1 MNSTALLLTI
11 AIVSIAAVVILR
23 DALRTRHAQDQN
35 ANDMARIEA
44 IQRFQLGIVP
54 GETFYVLQEEQGATA
69 VNVRRIGVGGKTVR
83 EAIDS
88 ALLELTPPNRRAGD
102 PKEGGSRP

>member
-1 MNSTALLLTI
+1 MNSTELLLAI
-11 AIVSIAAVVILR
+11 AIVSIAAIIIVR
-23 DALRTRHAQDQN
+23 DALRTRHARDQN

-54 GETFYVLQEEQGATA
+54 GETFYALQEEQGMK
-69 VNVRRIGVGGKTVR
+69 VRRIGVGGKTVR
-83 EAIDS
+83 EAIDN

-102 PKEGGSRP
+102 PKEGGSQP

>member
-1 MNSTALLLTI
+1 MNSTELLLAI
-11 AIVSIAAVVILR
+11 AIVSIAASIIVR
-23 DALRTRHAQDQN
+23 DALRTRHARDQN

-54 GETFYVLQEEQGATA
+54 GETFYVLQEEPGTTK
-69 VNVRRIGVGGKTVR
+69 VKVRRIGVGGKTVR

-102 PKEGGSRP
+102 PKEGGSQP